1 MDDAIE
7 DTKQATNV
15 TETKGK
21 MNRNRNSSSSR
32 SSVTNSQK
40 SIELINA
47 GTGGRNSQTDSM
59 KVRLTNVL
67 NVFSF
72 FYKRFIIQVQ
82 VDINHIN

>member
-21 MNRNRNSSSSR
+21 MNRNSSSSR

-67 NVFSF
+67 KLFSF
-72 FYKRFIIQVQ
+72 YYI
-82 VDINHIN
+82 